1 MKKAETEMRAA
12 YKRSDFAKLERGK
25 FFAEASKGTAVA
37 LIEPQLAKAFPT
49 SEAVNEALRGLLAAL
64 SMYRTDH
71 LHRTR
76 DVLRDLYQGLVPGK
90 LRQSLGEFYNARLAG
105 RFHRPAGTIRSVAWK
120 SASLIPPAA
129 PVRF

>member
-49 SEAVNEALRGLLAAL
+49 YGSGQRGA
-64 SMYRTDH
+64 
-71 LHRTR
+71 
-76 DVLRDLYQGLVPGK
+76 
-90 LRQSLGEFYNARLAG
+90 ARLACAG
-105 RFHRPAGTIRSVAWK
+105 R
-120 SASLIPPAA
+120 
-129 PVRF
+129 